1 MGEWEASFN
10 DTHGAVDLIPKDIVI
25 CDWHYEQPAPTA
37 VYFAM
42 KGFGVVSCPWR
53 NPEVGVAQVKDMRRF
68 REQTPAVLRD
78 RFLGVMQTVWSG
90 SGGFL
95 DQFYGRRTNAPA
107 KNPDHTE
114 ANCFRKTF
122 EEIAAGR

>member
-1 MGEWEASFN
+1 
-10 DTHGAVDLIPKDIVI
+10 
-25 CDWHYEQPAPTA
+25 
-37 VYFAM
+37 
-42 KGFGVVSCPWR
+42 
-53 NPEVGVAQVKDMRRF
+53 VGVAQVKDLRRF

-95 DQFYGRRTNAPA
+95 EQFHGRRTNSEAR
-107 KNPDHTE
+107 NPDHTE

-122 EEIAAGR
+122 EEIASER